1 MEWISVHWDD
11 VLAIIGGVV
20 LVVSTVVKLTATD
33 KDDTVWA
40 KVLKVL
46 SALSLVNP
54 DGSVVGKNP
63 TATTSKKA
71 DK

>member
-20 LVVSTVVKLTATD
+20 LVVSTVVKLTSTT

-40 KVLKVL
+40 KILKVL
-46 SALSLVNP
+46 AALSLVNP
-54 DGSVVGKNP
+54 DGSVVGK
-63 TATTSKKA
+63 KA

>member
-1 MEWISVHWDD
+1 MEWITTHWDD

-20 LVVSTVVKLTATD
+20 VVVSTVVKLTATD

-40 KVLKVL
+40 KILKVL
-46 SALSLVNP
+46 AALSLVNP
-54 DGSVVGKNP
+54 DGSVVGK
-63 TATTSKKA
+63 KA

>member
-1 MEWISVHWDD
+1 MEWITTHWDD

-20 LVVSTVVKLTATD
+20 VVVSTVVKLTSTD

-40 KVLKVL
+40 KILKVL
-46 SALSLVNP
+46 AALSLVNP
-54 DGSVVGKNP
+54 DGSVVGK
-63 TATTSKKA
+63 KA

>member
-1 MEWISVHWDD
+1 MEWITTHWDD

-20 LVVSTVVKLTATD
+20 VVVSTVVKLTSTT

-40 KVLKVL
+40 KILKVL
-46 SALSLVNP
+46 AALSLFNP
-54 DGSVVGKNP
+54 DGSVVGK
-63 TATTSKKA
+63 KA